1 MFGIYFK
8 LMILDM
14 LINIYF
20 YVYFIDYLEYF
31 KVYYKKFYSL
41 LKFNLSRVFIIKVNN
56 RVFFSNCLN

>member
-1 MFGIYFK
+1 
-8 LMILDM
+8 MILDM